1 MQSFHETRSC
11 ISHLPFLGSYP
22 SMVGKVALKL
32 CPRNWETT
40 TRIKRDLNIYIYIF
54 IRNVLFYF
62 KKVKERKDIF
72 AITRKSVCTYK

>member
-40 TRIKRDLNIYIYIF
+40 TRIKRNLNIYIF

>member
-40 TRIKRDLNIYIYIF
+40 TRIKRDLNIYIF

>member
-22 SMVGKVALKL
+22 SGWKSCSQVVPTKL
-32 CPRNWETT
+32 GNKNQERFEY
-40 TRIKRDLNIYIYIF
+40 IYIYIF